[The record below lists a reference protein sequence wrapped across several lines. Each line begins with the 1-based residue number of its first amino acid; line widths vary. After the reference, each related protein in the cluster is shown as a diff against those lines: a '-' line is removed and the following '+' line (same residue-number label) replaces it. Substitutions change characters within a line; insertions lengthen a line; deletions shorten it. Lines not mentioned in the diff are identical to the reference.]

1 MTTEPT
7 AADRFR
13 LLRSGSHARLIR
25 AWRWQAKRRIGY
37 RAAVCLTA
45 IAGGLIAITLWGSV
59 HSNVGPVRASFT
71 LQPRLHGGTEID
83 IPPLGRLY
91 MDSHSAPVHL
101 KATVTGVDLAAAER
115 ALHGQLTTDQIEA
128 QVTSDVKHALIVLV
142 VKAILLG
149 ILGGAGAVLIVFR
162 RPRAAVLGVGTMVA
176 ALVVTGA
183 VGVVTFR
190 SEAFAQ
196 PRFSGVLSS
205 APTLIGSVEDIP
217 AKFDTYRRELA
228 KIVTNITKL
237 YDATTTLPGSI
248 SPDAI
253 PVLFVSDIHDNPEA
267 FTVMQSIVAQFGA
280 QAVVDTGDIS
290 DHGTAAENKLYDPV
304 ADLQIPYI
312 YVRGNH
318 DSSTTQAYLQKLPNV
333 HVLDNGKVEEIA
345 GIRWAGI
352 GDPNFTPD
360 QSVDYGH
367 GGDARLTAAGAQ
379 LATAIDSATPKVDVA
394 LVHEPPMAK
403 PLDGHVPLI
412 LDGHVHHRDHSATA
426 DTITLTQGSSGGAG
440 LRNLEGDEP
449 LPLEM
454 SVLYFDPVAHTLL
467 AADEI
472 TLSGL
477 GLESVQIQ
485 RHRASYYQQD
495 GKQESPTPSSPGISP
510 S

>member
-7 AADRFR
+7 GAR
-13 LLRSGSHARLIR
+13 LLLSASHNRLMT
-25 AWRWQAKRRIGY
+25 AWRWQLRRRIGY
-37 RAAVCLTA
+37 RTLVCLTA
-45 IAGGLIAITLWGSV
+45 IAGGLVAITLWGSV
-59 HSNVGPVRASFT
+59 HSNVGPVRASFS
-71 LQPRLHGGTEID
+71 LQPRWHGGTEID

-91 MDSHSAPVHL
+91 VDSHSAPVRL
-101 KATVTGVDLAAAER
+101 KATVTGVDLAAAQR

-142 VKAILLG
+142 VKAILLS

-162 RPRAAVLGVGTMVA
+162 RPRAAVLGTATMA
-176 ALVVTGA
+176 AVLVVTGA

-190 SEAFAQ
+190 SDAFSQ

-267 FTVMQSIVAQFGA
+267 FTVMQSVVTQFGA
-280 QAVVDTGDIS
+280 RAVVDTGDIS

-318 DSSTTQAYLQKLPNV
+318 DSSTTQAYLEKMPNV
-333 HVLDNGKVEEIA
+333 HVLDNGAVEEIA

-360 QSVDYGH
+360 QTVDYGH
-367 GGDARLTAAGAQ
+367 DGDARLAAAGQQ
-379 LATAIDSATPKVDVA
+379 LATAIDASSPKVDVA
-394 LVHEPPMAK
+394 LVHEPAMAK

-412 LDGHVHHRDHSATA
+412 LDGHIHHRAHSATA
-426 DTITLTQGSSGGAG
+426 DTVTLTQGSSGGAG

-454 SVLYFDPVAHTLL
+454 SVLYFDPVSHTLL

-485 RHRASYYQQD
+485 RHRAAYYRQD
-495 GKQESPTPSSPGISP
+495 AKPEQSTPSSPGAP